1 MQQFVCEVIFISGK
15 WPFPK
20 NSTNFTESE
29 EDTLKEQVRSREK
42 SETEHFITDTI
53 RKRVGERIH
62 SRLKE
67 MCYFENLIGK
77 DRRITEDEIDEE

>member
-1 MQQFVCEVIFISGK
+1 MLISERY
-15 WPFPK
+15 
-20 NSTNFTESE
+20 NRNQIIMVTTNFTESE

-42 SETEHFITDTI
+42 SETEHYITDTI

-77 DRRITEDEIDEE
+77 DRRIGEDEIDEE